1 MSDPQGAPTNDPW
14 APQSS
19 SSQNPS
25 QGSVPSTPQVPQTP
39 QAQQPWG
46 APEQPAQPAQPQQAQ
61 QPWGAPEQPAQPAQ
75 PQQAQQPWGA
85 PEQPAQQPWG
95 APEQPAQ
102 PQQQWGAAPQP
113 DAAWQGTQTQG
124 GTAWTVAQP
133 GIIPLRPL
141 TVGEL
146 FNGAFQAVRVN
157 PQTMFGFSFAIMAVV
172 GLVQAFF
179 ASSSTSSLTRALSSG
194 DTEDLVYS
202 LGSSMGSITTSGL
215 TMLAT
220 AFLSGMLAL
229 TVWDAVLGRKSS
241 PADAWHRFSPRF
253 VPVLLAT
260 LLIGIIEFVV
270 IVLVLLVF
278 MIPFFLVVVNTAS
291 ARSYDSASASIGG
304 ALSII
309 FLMIV
314 ALIVVAC
321 FFTVKFAFTS
331 SAVVLEG
338 LGPVD
343 AIKRSWSLSKG
354 SFWRILGRI
363 LLIGVVIGL
372 ISSVL
377 GAVVGAILGVGANA
391 AESVGMLVAFSA
403 FVSALL
409 SAVVIPVQSSFYTLM
424 YLDERMRKENLAPM
438 IAQEASRA

>member
-46 APEQPAQPAQPQQAQ
+46 APEQPAQPAQPQQ
-61 QPWGAPEQPAQPAQ
+61 PWGAPEQPAQP
-75 PQQAQQPWGA
+75 QQ
-85 PEQPAQQPWG
+85 AQQPWG

-157 PQTMFGFSFAIMAVV
+157 PQTMFGFAFAIMAVV

-202 LGSSMGSITTSGL
+202 LGGSMGSFVTSGL
-215 TMLAT
+215 TLLAT

-278 MIPFFLVVVNTAS
+278 MIPFFLVVVNAAS
-291 ARSYDSASASIGG
+291 ARSYDSASAGIGG

-391 AESVGMLVAFSA
+391 ADSVGMLVAFSA

>member
-46 APEQPAQPAQPQQAQ
+46 APEQPAQPQQ
-61 QPWGAPEQPAQPAQ
+61 
-75 PQQAQQPWGA
+75 
-85 PEQPAQQPWG
+85 AQQPWG

-113 DAAWQGTQTQG
+113 DATWQGTQTQG

-157 PQTMFGFSFAIMAVV
+157 PQTMFGFAFAIMAVV

-179 ASSSTSSLTRALSSG
+179 ASSSSSSLTRALSSG
-194 DTEDLVYS
+194 DTDDLVYS

-215 TMLAT
+215 TLLAT

-260 LLIGIIEFVV
+260 LLIGIIEFVA
-270 IVLVLLVF
+270 IVVVLLVF
-278 MIPFFLVVVNTAS
+278 LIPFFLVVVNTAS
-291 ARSYDSASASIGG
+291 ARSYDSASAGIGG

-314 ALIVVAC
+314 ALIVIAC
-321 FFTVKFAFTS
+321 FLTVKFAFTS

-343 AIKRSWSLSKG
+343 AMKRSWSLSKG

-363 LLIGVVIGL
+363 WLMGIVTTLIT
-372 ISSVL
+372 SVL
-377 GAVVGAILGVGANA
+377 GAIVGAILGVGANA
-391 AESVGMLVAFSA
+391 AESLGLLVAFSA

>member
-46 APEQPAQPAQPQQAQ
+46 APEQPAQPQQAQ
-61 QPWGAPEQPAQPAQ
+61 QPWGAPEQPAQP
-75 PQQAQQPWGA
+75 QQP
-85 PEQPAQQPWG
+85 QQPWG

-157 PQTMFGFSFAIMAVV
+157 PQTMFGFAFAIMAVV

-202 LGSSMGSITTSGL
+202 LGGSMGSFVTSGL

-278 MIPFFLVVVNTAS
+278 MIPFFLVVVNAAS
-291 ARSYDSASASIGG
+291 ARSYDSASAGIGG

-314 ALIVVAC
+314 ALIVVGC

>member
-46 APEQPAQPAQPQQAQ
+46 APEQPAQPAQPQQ
-61 QPWGAPEQPAQPAQ
+61 PWGAPEQPAQP
-75 PQQAQQPWGA
+75 QQ
-85 PEQPAQQPWG
+85 AQQPWG

-157 PQTMFGFSFAIMAVV
+157 PQTMFGFAFAIMAVV

-202 LGSSMGSITTSGL
+202 LGGSMGSLVTSGL

-278 MIPFFLVVVNTAS
+278 MIPFFLVVVNAAS
-291 ARSYDSASASIGG
+291 ARSYDSAIAGIGG

-377 GAVVGAILGVGANA
+377 GGIVGAILGVGANA
-391 AESVGMLVAFSA
+391 ADSVGMLVAFSA

>member
-46 APEQPAQPAQPQQAQ
+46 APEQPAQPQQ
-61 QPWGAPEQPAQPAQ
+61 
-75 PQQAQQPWGA
+75 
-85 PEQPAQQPWG
+85 AQQPWG

-157 PQTMFGFSFAIMAVV
+157 PQTMFGFAFAIMAVV

-202 LGSSMGSITTSGL
+202 LGGSMGSFVTSGL
-215 TMLAT
+215 TLLAT

-260 LLIGIIEFVV
+260 FLIGIIEFVL

-278 MIPFFLVVVNTAS
+278 MIPFFLVVVNAAS

-304 ALSII
+304 AFAII
-309 FLMIV
+309 FLMVV

-321 FFTVKFAFTS
+321 FLTVKFAFTS

-343 AIKRSWSLSKG
+343 ALKRSWALSKG

-363 LLIGVVIGL
+363 WLIGIVTGL
-372 ISSVL
+372 ISGVL
-377 GAVVGAILGVGANA
+377 GAVVGAILGVGAA
-391 AESVGMLVAFSA
+391 AADSVGLLVAFSA
-403 FVSALL
+403 FLSALL

>member
-46 APEQPAQPAQPQQAQ
+46 APEQPAQPQQAQ
-61 QPWGAPEQPAQPAQ
+61 QPWGAPQQPAQ
-75 PQQAQQPWGA
+75 PQQG
-85 PEQPAQQPWG
+85 QQPWG

-102 PQQQWGAAPQP
+102 PQQQWGATPQP

-157 PQTMFGFSFAIMAVV
+157 PQTMFGFAFAIMAVI

-179 ASSSTSSLTRALSSG
+179 ASSSSSSLTRALTSG
-194 DTEDLVYS
+194 DPQELFDS
-202 LGSSMGSITTSGL
+202 LGSGMGSVVTDGL
-215 TMLAT
+215 TLLAT

-260 LLIGIIEFVV
+260 FLIGIIEFVA
-270 IVLVLLVF
+270 IVVVLLVF
-278 MIPFFLVVVNTAS
+278 LIPFFLVLVNTAS
-291 ARSYDSASASIGG
+291 ARSYDSAGAGIGG
-304 ALSII
+304 ALAIL
-309 FLMIV
+309 FLMVV
-314 ALIVVAC
+314 ALIAIAC
-321 FFTVKFAFTS
+321 FLTVKFAFTS

-343 AIKRSWSLSKG
+343 AMKRSWSLSKG

-363 LLIGVVIGL
+363 WLIGIVTGL
-372 ISSVL
+372 ISTVL
-377 GAVVGAILGVGANA
+377 GAIVGAILGVGANA
-391 AESVGMLVAFSA
+391 ADSVGLLVAFSA
-403 FVSALL
+403 FLTALL

>member
-46 APEQPAQPAQPQQAQ
+46 APEQPAQPQQAQ
-61 QPWGAPEQPAQPAQ
+61 QPWGAPEQPAQP
-75 PQQAQQPWGA
+75 QQ
-85 PEQPAQQPWG
+85 AQQPWG

-157 PQTMFGFSFAIMAVV
+157 PQTMFGFAFAIMAVV

-194 DTEDLVYS
+194 DANDLVYS
-202 LGSSMGSITTSGL
+202 LGNSMGSFVTSGL

-260 LLIGIIEFVV
+260 FLIGIIEFVA
-270 IVLVLLVF
+270 IVVVLLVF
-278 MIPFFLVVVNTAS
+278 MIPFILVAVNAAA
-291 ARSYDSASASIGG
+291 ARSYDSASAGIGG
-304 ALSII
+304 AIAII

-314 ALIVVAC
+314 ALIVIAC
-321 FFTVKFAFTS
+321 FLTVKFAFTS

-363 LLIGVVIGL
+363 WLIGIVTGL
-372 ISSVL
+372 ISAVL
-377 GAVVGAILGVGANA
+377 GGIVGAILGIGAA
-391 AESVGMLVAFSA
+391 AADSVGMLVAFSA
-403 FVSALL
+403 FLSALL

>member
-39 QAQQPWG
+39 Q
-46 APEQPAQPAQPQQAQ
+46 
-61 QPWGAPEQPAQPAQ
+61 
-75 PQQAQQPWGA
+75 
-85 PEQPAQQPWG
+85 AQQPWG

-157 PQTMFGFSFAIMAVV
+157 PQTMFGFAFAIMAVV

-202 LGSSMGSITTSGL
+202 LGGSMGSFVTSGL
-215 TMLAT
+215 TLLAT

-278 MIPFFLVVVNTAS
+278 MIPFFLVVVNAAS
-291 ARSYDSASASIGG
+291 ARSYDSASAGIGG

-377 GAVVGAILGVGANA
+377 GGIVGAILGVGANA
-391 AESVGMLVAFSA
+391 ADSVGMLVAFSA

>member
-46 APEQPAQPAQPQQAQ
+46 APEQPAQPQQ
-61 QPWGAPEQPAQPAQ
+61 
-75 PQQAQQPWGA
+75 
-85 PEQPAQQPWG
+85 AQQPWG

-113 DAAWQGTQTQG
+113 DAAWQGTQAQG

-157 PQTMFGFSFAIMAVV
+157 PQTMFGFAFAIMAIV
-172 GLVQAFF
+172 GLVEAFF
-179 ASSSTSSLTRALSSG
+179 ASSSTSSLTRALTSG
-194 DTEDLVYS
+194 DSQDLVSS
-202 LGSSMGSITTSGL
+202 LGSSMGSFVTSGL
-215 TMLAT
+215 SMLAT

-260 LLIGIIEFVV
+260 LLIGVIEFVA
-270 IVLVLLVF
+270 IMLVLLVF
-278 MIPFFLVVVNTAS
+278 MIPFFLVVVNAAS
-291 ARSYDSASASIGG
+291 ARSYDSASAGIGG
-304 ALSII
+304 AFAII

-391 AESVGMLVAFSA
+391 AESVGMFVAFSA

>member
-14 APQSS
+14 APQSP

-61 QPWGAPEQPAQPAQ
+61 QPWGAPEQPVQP
-75 PQQAQQPWGA
+75 QQPWGA
-85 PEQPAQQPWG
+85 PEQP
-95 APEQPAQ
+95 
-102 PQQQWGAAPQP
+102 QQQWGATPQP

-157 PQTMFGFSFAIMAVV
+157 PQTMFGFAFAIMAIV
-172 GLVQAFF
+172 GLVEALFS
-179 ASSSTSSLTRALSSG
+179 SSSTTTLSHAISSQSAQ
-194 DTEDLVYS
+194 DVFDS
-202 LGSSMGSITTSGL
+202 LGSTLGSFATSGL
-215 TMLAT
+215 SLLAT

-260 LLIGIIEFVV
+260 LLIGIIEFVAIMV
-270 IVLVLLVF
+270 VVLIF
-278 MIPFFLVVVNTAS
+278 IIPFFLVVVNAAS
-291 ARSYDSASASIGG
+291 ARSYDSASAGIGG
-304 ALSII
+304 AFAIL
-309 FLMIV
+309 FLMLV
-314 ALIVVAC
+314 ALIVVGC
-321 FFTVKFAFTS
+321 FLTVKFAFTS

-363 LLIGVVIGL
+363 WLIGIVTGL
-372 ISSVL
+372 ISYVL
-377 GAVVGAILGVGANA
+377 ALIVGAIVG
-391 AESVGMLVAFSA
+391 LVAVAADLLGLLVAVSA
-403 FVSALL
+403 FLGALL

>member
-46 APEQPAQPAQPQQAQ
+46 APEQPAQPQQ
-61 QPWGAPEQPAQPAQ
+61 
-75 PQQAQQPWGA
+75 
-85 PEQPAQQPWG
+85 AQQPWG

-157 PQTMFGFSFAIMAVV
+157 PQTMFGFAFAIMAIV
-172 GLVQAFF
+172 GLVEALFS
-179 ASSSTSSLTRALSSG
+179 SSSTTTLSHAISSQSAQ
-194 DTEDLVYS
+194 DVFDS
-202 LGSSMGSITTSGL
+202 LGSALGSFATSGL
-215 TMLAT
+215 SLLAT

-260 LLIGIIEFVV
+260 LLIGIIEFVAIMV
-270 IVLVLLVF
+270 VVLIF
-278 MIPFFLVVVNTAS
+278 IIPFFLVVVNAAS
-291 ARSYDSASASIGG
+291 ARSYDSASAGIGG
-304 ALSII
+304 AFAIL
-309 FLMIV
+309 FLMLV
-314 ALIVVAC
+314 ALIVVGC
-321 FFTVKFAFTS
+321 FLTVKFAFTS

-363 LLIGVVIGL
+363 WLIGIVTGL
-372 ISSVL
+372 ISTVL
-377 GAVVGAILGVGANA
+377 GAIVGAILGVSANA
-391 AESVGMLVAFSA
+391 ADSVGMLVAVSA
-403 FVSALL
+403 FLGALL

>member
-39 QAQQPWG
+39 Q
-46 APEQPAQPAQPQQAQ
+46 
-61 QPWGAPEQPAQPAQ
+61 
-75 PQQAQQPWGA
+75 
-85 PEQPAQQPWG
+85 AQQPWG

-157 PQTMFGFSFAIMAVV
+157 PQTMFGFAFAIMAVV

-202 LGSSMGSITTSGL
+202 LGNSMGSFVTSGL

-260 LLIGIIEFVV
+260 FLIGIIEFVAIVV
-270 IVLVLLVF
+270 ILLVF
-278 MIPFFLVVVNTAS
+278 MIPFVLVVVNAAS
-291 ARSYDSASASIGG
+291 ARSYDSASAGIGG
-304 ALSII
+304 AFAII

-314 ALIVVAC
+314 ALIVIAC
-321 FFTVKFAFTS
+321 FLTVKFAFTS

-343 AIKRSWSLSKG
+343 AMKRSWSLSKG

-363 LLIGVVIGL
+363 WLIGIVTGL
-372 ISSVL
+372 ISAVL
-377 GAVVGAILGVGANA
+377 GGIVGAILGVGAA
-391 AESVGMLVAFSA
+391 AADSVGMLVAFSA
-403 FVSALL
+403 FLSALL

>member
-46 APEQPAQPAQPQQAQ
+46 APEQPAQPAQPQQ
-61 QPWGAPEQPAQPAQ
+61 PWGAPEQPAQP
-75 PQQAQQPWGA
+75 QQ
-85 PEQPAQQPWG
+85 AQQPWG

-157 PQTMFGFSFAIMAVV
+157 PQTMFGFAFAIMAVV

-202 LGSSMGSITTSGL
+202 LGGSMGSFVTSGL
-215 TMLAT
+215 TLLAT

-278 MIPFFLVVVNTAS
+278 MIPFFLVVVNAAS
-291 ARSYDSASASIGG
+291 ARSYDSTPSSVHGHCLRVPSGESWAAS
-304 ALSII
+304 
-309 FLMIV
+309 
-314 ALIVVAC
+314 C
-321 FFTVKFAFTS
+321 
-331 SAVVLEG
+331 
-338 LGPVD
+338 
-343 AIKRSWSLSKG
+343 
-354 SFWRILGRI
+354 
-363 LLIGVVIGL
+363 
-372 ISSVL
+372 SSVL
-377 GAVVGAILGVGANA
+377 
-391 AESVGMLVAFSA
+391 
-403 FVSALL
+403 L
-409 SAVVIPVQSSFYTLM
+409 SA
-424 YLDERMRKENLAPM
+424 
-438 IAQEASRA
+438 

>member
-46 APEQPAQPAQPQQAQ
+46 APEQPAQPQQAQ
-61 QPWGAPEQPAQPAQ
+61 QPWGAPEQPAQP
-75 PQQAQQPWGA
+75 QQ
-85 PEQPAQQPWG
+85 AQQPWG

-157 PQTMFGFSFAIMAVV
+157 PQTMFGFAFAIMAVV

-202 LGSSMGSITTSGL
+202 LGGSMGSFVTSGL
-215 TMLAT
+215 TLLAT

-278 MIPFFLVVVNTAS
+278 MIPFFLVVVNAAS
-291 ARSYDSASASIGG
+291 ARSYDSASAGIGG

-377 GAVVGAILGVGANA
+377 GGIVGAILGVGANA
-391 AESVGMLVAFSA
+391 ADSVGMLVAFSA

>member
-19 SSQNPS
+19 SSQNPY
-25 QGSVPSTPQVPQTP
+25 QGSVPSTPQTP

-46 APEQPAQPAQPQQAQ
+46 APEQPAQPQQAQ
-61 QPWGAPEQPAQPAQ
+61 QPWGAPEQPAQP
-75 PQQAQQPWGA
+75 QQ
-85 PEQPAQQPWG
+85 AQQPWG

-157 PQTMFGFSFAIMAVV
+157 PQTMFGFAFAIMAVV

-202 LGSSMGSITTSGL
+202 LGNSMGSFVTTGL

-260 LLIGIIEFVV
+260 LLIGIIEFVAIVV
-270 IVLVLLVF
+270 ILLVF
-278 MIPFFLVVVNTAS
+278 MIPFVLVVVNAAS
-291 ARSYDSASASIGG
+291 ARSYDSASAGIGG
-304 ALSII
+304 AFAII

-314 ALIVVAC
+314 ALIVIAC
-321 FFTVKFAFTS
+321 FLTVKFAFTS

-343 AIKRSWSLSKG
+343 AMKRSWSLSKG

-363 LLIGVVIGL
+363 WLIGIVTGL
-372 ISSVL
+372 ISAVL
-377 GAVVGAILGVGANA
+377 GGIVGAILGVGAA
-391 AESVGMLVAFSA
+391 AADSVGMLVAFSA
-403 FVSALL
+403 FLSALL

>member
-39 QAQQPWG
+39 
-46 APEQPAQPAQPQQAQ
+46 QAQ

-157 PQTMFGFSFAIMAVV
+157 PQTMFGFAFAIMAVV

-202 LGSSMGSITTSGL
+202 LGSSMGSFVTSGL
-215 TMLAT
+215 TLLAT

-278 MIPFFLVVVNTAS
+278 MIPFFLVVVNAAS
-291 ARSYDSASASIGG
+291 ARSYDSASAGIGG

-314 ALIVVAC
+314 ALIVVGC

-377 GAVVGAILGVGANA
+377 GGIVGAILGVGANA
-391 AESVGMLVAFSA
+391 ADSVGMLVAFSA

>member
-19 SSQNPS
+19 SSQNSP

-46 APEQPAQPAQPQQAQ
+46 APEQPAQPQQAQ
-61 QPWGAPEQPAQPAQ
+61 QPWGAPEQPAQ

-85 PEQPAQQPWG
+85 PEQP
-95 APEQPAQ
+95 
-102 PQQQWGAAPQP
+102 QQQWGATPQP

-157 PQTMFGFSFAIMAVV
+157 PQTMFGFAFAVMAVV

-179 ASSSTSSLTRALSSG
+179 ASSSTSSLTRALTSG

-202 LGSSMGSITTSGL
+202 LGSSMGSFAADGL
-215 TMLAT
+215 TLLAT

-260 LLIGIIEFVV
+260 LLIGIIEFVA
-270 IVLVLLVF
+270 IVVVLLVF
-278 MIPFFLVVVNTAS
+278 LIPFFLVVVNTAS
-291 ARSYDSASASIGG
+291 ARSYDSASAGIGG

-314 ALIVVAC
+314 ALIVVGC

-363 LLIGVVIGL
+363 WLIGIVTAL
-372 ISSVL
+372 ITSVL
-377 GAVVGAILGVGANA
+377 GGVVGAILGVGANA
-391 AESVGMLVAFSA
+391 ADSVGMLVAFSA

>member
-46 APEQPAQPAQPQQAQ
+46 APEQPAQPQQ
-61 QPWGAPEQPAQPAQ
+61 
-75 PQQAQQPWGA
+75 
-85 PEQPAQQPWG
+85 AQQPWG

-157 PQTMFGFSFAIMAVV
+157 PQTMFGFAFAIMAIV
-172 GLVQAFF
+172 GLVEALFS
-179 ASSSTSSLTRALSSG
+179 SSSTTTLSHAISSQSAQ
-194 DTEDLVYS
+194 DVFDS
-202 LGSSMGSITTSGL
+202 LGSTLGSFATSGL
-215 TMLAT
+215 SLLAT

-260 LLIGIIEFVV
+260 LLIGIIEFVAIMV
-270 IVLVLLVF
+270 VVLIF
-278 MIPFFLVVVNTAS
+278 IIPFFLVVVNAAS
-291 ARSYDSASASIGG
+291 ARSYDSASAGIGG
-304 ALSII
+304 AFAIL
-309 FLMIV
+309 FLMLV
-314 ALIVVAC
+314 ALIVVGC
-321 FFTVKFAFTS
+321 FLTVKFAFTS

-363 LLIGVVIGL
+363 WLIGIVTGL
-372 ISSVL
+372 ISTVL
-377 GAVVGAILGVGANA
+377 GAIVGAILGVSANA
-391 AESVGMLVAFSA
+391 ADSVGMLVAVSA
-403 FVSALL
+403 FLGALL

>member
-46 APEQPAQPAQPQQAQ
+46 APEQPAQPAQPQQ
-61 QPWGAPEQPAQPAQ
+61 PWGAPEQPAQP
-75 PQQAQQPWGA
+75 QQ
-85 PEQPAQQPWG
+85 AQQPWG

-157 PQTMFGFSFAIMAVV
+157 PQTMFGFAFAIMAVV

-202 LGSSMGSITTSGL
+202 LGGSMGSFVTSGL
-215 TMLAT
+215 TLLAT

-278 MIPFFLVVVNTAS
+278 MIPFFLVVVNAAS
-291 ARSYDSASASIGG
+291 ARSYDSASAGIGG

-343 AIKRSWSLSKG
+343 AIKRAWSLSKG

-377 GAVVGAILGVGANA
+377 GGIVGAILGVGANA
-391 AESVGMLVAFSA
+391 ADSVGMLVAFSA

>member
-46 APEQPAQPAQPQQAQ
+46 APEQPAQPQQAQ
-61 QPWGAPEQPAQPAQ
+61 QPWGAPEQPAQP
-75 PQQAQQPWGA
+75 QQ
-85 PEQPAQQPWG
+85 AQQPWG

-157 PQTMFGFSFAIMAVV
+157 PQTMFGFAFAIMAIV
-172 GLVQAFF
+172 GLVEALFS
-179 ASSSTSSLTRALSSG
+179 SSSTTTLSHAISSQSAQ
-194 DTEDLVYS
+194 DVFDS
-202 LGSSMGSITTSGL
+202 LGSTLGSFATSGL
-215 TMLAT
+215 SLLAT

-260 LLIGIIEFVV
+260 FLIGIIEFVL

-278 MIPFFLVVVNTAS
+278 MIPFFLVVVNAAS

-304 ALSII
+304 AFAII

-314 ALIVVAC
+314 ALIVVGC
-321 FFTVKFAFTS
+321 FLTVKFAFTS

-343 AIKRSWSLSKG
+343 ALKRSWSLSKG

-363 LLIGVVIGL
+363 WLIGIVTGL
-372 ISSVL
+372 ISGVL
-377 GAVVGAILGVGANA
+377 GAVVGAILGVGAA
-391 AESVGMLVAFSA
+391 AADSVGLLVAFSA
-403 FVSALL
+403 FLSALL

>member
-19 SSQNPS
+19 SSQNSP

-46 APEQPAQPAQPQQAQ
+46 APEQPAQPAQPQQ
-61 QPWGAPEQPAQPAQ
+61 PWGAPEQPAQ

-85 PEQPAQQPWG
+85 PEQPAQPQQPWG

-113 DAAWQGTQTQG
+113 DAAWQGTQAQG

-157 PQTMFGFSFAIMAVV
+157 PQTMFGFAFAIMAVV

-179 ASSSTSSLTRALSSG
+179 ASSSMSSLTRAMSSG
-194 DTEDLVYS
+194 DPQELFDS
-202 LGSSMGSITTSGL
+202 LGSSMGSLVTSGL

-260 LLIGIIEFVV
+260 FLIGIIEFVL
-270 IVLVLLVF
+270 IVVVLLVF
-278 MIPFFLVVVNTAS
+278 MIPFFLVLVNAAS
-291 ARSYDSASASIGG
+291 ARSYDSAGAGIGG
-304 ALSII
+304 ALSIL

-321 FFTVKFAFTS
+321 FLAVKFAFTS

-343 AIKRSWSLSKG
+343 ALKRSWSLSKG

-363 LLIGVVIGL
+363 WLIGIVTGL
-372 ISSVL
+372 ISGVL

-391 AESVGMLVAFSA
+391 ADSVGLLVAFSA
-403 FVSALL
+403 FLSALL

>member
-61 QPWGAPEQPAQPAQ
+61 QPWGAPEQPAQP
-75 PQQAQQPWGA
+75 QQG
-85 PEQPAQQPWG
+85 QQPWG

-102 PQQQWGAAPQP
+102 PQQQWGATPQP

-157 PQTMFGFSFAIMAVV
+157 PQTMFGFAFAIMAVV

-194 DTEDLVYS
+194 DTDDLIYS
-202 LGSSMGSITTSGL
+202 LGSSMGSFATDGL
-215 TMLAT
+215 TLLAT

-260 LLIGIIEFVV
+260 LLIGIIEFVA
-270 IVLVLLVF
+270 IVVVLLVF
-278 MIPFFLVVVNTAS
+278 LIPFFLVVANAAT
-291 ARSYDSASASIGG
+291 ARSLDSASAGIGG

-314 ALIVVAC
+314 ALIVIAC
-321 FFTVKFAFTS
+321 FLTVKFAFTS

-343 AIKRSWSLSKG
+343 AMKRSWSLSKG

-363 LLIGVVIGL
+363 LLIGIVTTL
-372 ISSVL
+372 ITSVL
-377 GAVVGAILGVGANA
+377 GAIVGAILGVGANA
-391 AESVGMLVAFSA
+391 AESLGLLVAFSA
-403 FVSALL
+403 FLGALL

>member
-39 QAQQPWG
+39 Q
-46 APEQPAQPAQPQQAQ
+46 
-61 QPWGAPEQPAQPAQ
+61 
-75 PQQAQQPWGA
+75 
-85 PEQPAQQPWG
+85 AQQPWG

-157 PQTMFGFSFAIMAVV
+157 PQTMFGFAFAIMAVV
-172 GLVQAFF
+172 GLVEAFF

-202 LGSSMGSITTSGL
+202 LGNSMGSLVTSGL

-260 LLIGIIEFVV
+260 LLIGIIEFVL

-278 MIPFFLVVVNTAS
+278 MIPFFLVVVNAAS

-304 ALSII
+304 AFAII
-309 FLMIV
+309 FLMVV
-314 ALIVVAC
+314 ALIVVGC

-343 AIKRSWSLSKG
+343 ALKRSWALSKG

-363 LLIGVVIGL
+363 WLIGIVTGL
-372 ISSVL
+372 ISGVL
-377 GAVVGAILGVGANA
+377 GAVVGAILGVGAA
-391 AESVGMLVAFSA
+391 AADSVGLLVAFSA
-403 FVSALL
+403 FLSALL

>member
-46 APEQPAQPAQPQQAQ
+46 APEQPAQPQQ
-61 QPWGAPEQPAQPAQ
+61 
-75 PQQAQQPWGA
+75 
-85 PEQPAQQPWG
+85 AQQPWG

-157 PQTMFGFSFAIMAVV
+157 PQTMFGFAFAIMAVV

-202 LGSSMGSITTSGL
+202 LGSSMGSFVTSGL

-278 MIPFFLVVVNTAS
+278 MIPFFLVVVNAAS

-363 LLIGVVIGL
+363 LLIGIVIGL

-377 GAVVGAILGVGANA
+377 GGIVGAILGVGAA
-391 AESVGMLVAFSA
+391 AADSVGMLVAFSA

>member
-46 APEQPAQPAQPQQAQ
+46 APEQPAQPAQPQQ
-61 QPWGAPEQPAQPAQ
+61 PWGAPEQPAQ

-85 PEQPAQQPWG
+85 PEQPAQPQQPWG

-102 PQQQWGAAPQP
+102 PQQPWGAAPQP

-157 PQTMFGFSFAIMAVV
+157 PQTMFGFAFAIMAVV

-202 LGSSMGSITTSGL
+202 LGGSMGSFVTSGL
-215 TMLAT
+215 TLLAT

-278 MIPFFLVVVNTAS
+278 MIPFFLVVVNAAS
-291 ARSYDSASASIGG
+291 ARSYDSASAGIGG

-377 GAVVGAILGVGANA
+377 GGIVGAILGVGANTA
-391 AESVGMLVAFSA
+391 DSVGMLVAFSA

>member
-46 APEQPAQPAQPQQAQ
+46 APEQPAQPQQ
-61 QPWGAPEQPAQPAQ
+61 
-75 PQQAQQPWGA
+75 
-85 PEQPAQQPWG
+85 AQQPWG

-157 PQTMFGFSFAIMAVV
+157 PQTMFGFAFAIMAIV
-172 GLVQAFF
+172 GLVEALFS
-179 ASSSTSSLTRALSSG
+179 SSSTTTLSHAISSQSAH
-194 DTEDLVYS
+194 DVFDS
-202 LGSSMGSITTSGL
+202 LGSTLGSFATSGL
-215 TMLAT
+215 SLLAT

-260 LLIGIIEFVV
+260 LLIGIIEFVAIMV
-270 IVLVLLVF
+270 VVLIF
-278 MIPFFLVVVNTAS
+278 IIPFFLVVVNAAS
-291 ARSYDSASASIGG
+291 ARSYDSASAGIGG
-304 ALSII
+304 AFAIL
-309 FLMIV
+309 FLMLV
-314 ALIVVAC
+314 ALIVVGC
-321 FFTVKFAFTS
+321 FLTVKFAFTS

-363 LLIGVVIGL
+363 WLIGIVTGL
-372 ISSVL
+372 ISTVL
-377 GAVVGAILGVGANA
+377 GAIVGAILGVSANA
-391 AESVGMLVAFSA
+391 ADSVGMLVAVSA
-403 FVSALL
+403 FLGALL

>member
-61 QPWGAPEQPAQPAQ
+61 QPWGAPEQPAQP
-75 PQQAQQPWGA
+75 QQ
-85 PEQPAQQPWG
+85 AQQPWG

-157 PQTMFGFSFAIMAVV
+157 PQTMFGFAFAIMAVV

-179 ASSSTSSLTRALSSG
+179 ASSSTSSLTRAMSSG
-194 DTEDLVYS
+194 DPQELFDS
-202 LGSSMGSITTSGL
+202 LGSSMGSLVTSGL

-260 LLIGIIEFVV
+260 FLIGIIEFVL
-270 IVLVLLVF
+270 IVVVLLVF
-278 MIPFFLVVVNTAS
+278 MIPFFLVLVNAAS
-291 ARSYDSASASIGG
+291 ARSYDSAGAGIGG
-304 ALSII
+304 ALSIL

-321 FFTVKFAFTS
+321 FLAVKFAFTS

-343 AIKRSWSLSKG
+343 ALKRSWSLSKG

-363 LLIGVVIGL
+363 WLIGIVTGL
-372 ISSVL
+372 ISGVL
-377 GAVVGAILGVGANA
+377 GAVVGAILGVGAA
-391 AESVGMLVAFSA
+391 AADSVGLLVAFSA
-403 FVSALL
+403 FLSALL

>member
-46 APEQPAQPAQPQQAQ
+46 APEQPAQPQQ
-61 QPWGAPEQPAQPAQ
+61 
-75 PQQAQQPWGA
+75 
-85 PEQPAQQPWG
+85 AQQPWG

-157 PQTMFGFSFAIMAVV
+157 PQTMFGFAFAIMAIV
-172 GLVQAFF
+172 GLVEAFF
-179 ASSSTSSLTRALSSG
+179 ASSSTSSLTRALTSG
-194 DTEDLVYS
+194 DSQDLVSS
-202 LGSSMGSITTSGL
+202 LGSSMGSFVTSGL
-215 TMLAT
+215 SMLAT

-260 LLIGIIEFVV
+260 LLIGVIEFVA
-270 IVLVLLVF
+270 IMLVLLVF
-278 MIPFFLVVVNTAS
+278 MIPFFLVVVNAAS

-314 ALIVVAC
+314 ALIVVGC

-363 LLIGVVIGL
+363 LLIGIVIGL

-377 GAVVGAILGVGANA
+377 GGIVGAILGVGATA
-391 AESVGMLVAFSA
+391 ADSVGMLVAFSA

>member
-46 APEQPAQPAQPQQAQ
+46 APEQPAQPQQAQ
-61 QPWGAPEQPAQPAQ
+61 QPWGAPQ
-75 PQQAQQPWGA
+75 
-85 PEQPAQQPWG
+85 
-95 APEQPAQ
+95 QPAQ
-102 PQQQWGAAPQP
+102 PQQQWGATPQP

-157 PQTMFGFSFAIMAVV
+157 PQTMFGFAFAIMAIV
-172 GLVQAFF
+172 GLVEAFF
-179 ASSSTSSLTRALSSG
+179 ASSSTSSLTRALTSG
-194 DTEDLVYS
+194 DSQDLVSS
-202 LGSSMGSITTSGL
+202 LGSSMGSFVTSGL
-215 TMLAT
+215 FMLAT

-260 LLIGIIEFVV
+260 LLIGVIEFVA
-270 IVLVLLVF
+270 IMLVLLVF
-278 MIPFFLVVVNTAS
+278 MIPFFLVVVNAAS
-291 ARSYDSASASIGG
+291 ARSYDSASAGIGG
-304 ALSII
+304 AFAIL

-363 LLIGVVIGL
+363 WLIGIVTGL
-372 ISSVL
+372 ISGVL

-391 AESVGMLVAFSA
+391 ADSVGMLVAFSA
-403 FVSALL
+403 FLSALL

>member
-19 SSQNPS
+19 SSLNPS

-39 QAQQPWG
+39 Q
-46 APEQPAQPAQPQQAQ
+46 
-61 QPWGAPEQPAQPAQ
+61 
-75 PQQAQQPWGA
+75 
-85 PEQPAQQPWG
+85 AQQPWG

-157 PQTMFGFSFAIMAVV
+157 PQTMFGFAFAIMAVV

-202 LGSSMGSITTSGL
+202 LGNSMGSFVTTGL

-260 LLIGIIEFVV
+260 FLIGIIEFVL

-278 MIPFFLVVVNTAS
+278 MIPFFLVVVNAAS

-304 ALSII
+304 AFAII

-314 ALIVVAC
+314 ALIVVGC
-321 FFTVKFAFTS
+321 FLTVKFAFTS

-343 AIKRSWSLSKG
+343 ALKRSWSLSKG

-377 GAVVGAILGVGANA
+377 GAVVGAILGVGAA
-391 AESVGMLVAFSA
+391 AADSVGLLVAFSA
-403 FVSALL
+403 FLSALL

>member
-46 APEQPAQPAQPQQAQ
+46 APEQPAQPQQAQ
-61 QPWGAPEQPAQPAQ
+61 QPWGAPEQPAQ

-85 PEQPAQQPWG
+85 PEQP
-95 APEQPAQ
+95 
-102 PQQQWGAAPQP
+102 QQQWGATPQP

-157 PQTMFGFSFAIMAVV
+157 PQTMFGFAFAIMAVV

-194 DTEDLVYS
+194 DSDDLVYS
-202 LGSSMGSITTSGL
+202 LGSSMGSFVTSGL
-215 TMLAT
+215 TLLAT

-270 IVLVLLVF
+270 IVVVLLVF
-278 MIPFFLVVVNTAS
+278 MIPFFLVVVNAAS

-304 ALSII
+304 AFSII

-314 ALIVVAC
+314 ALIVIAC
-321 FFTVKFAFTS
+321 FLTVKFAFTS

-343 AIKRSWSLSKG
+343 AMKRSWSLSKG

-363 LLIGVVIGL
+363 LLIGIVTTL
-372 ISSVL
+372 ITSVL
-377 GAVVGAILGVGANA
+377 GGIVGAILGVGAA
-391 AESVGMLVAFSA
+391 AADSVGMLVAFSA
-403 FVSALL
+403 FLGALL

>member
-46 APEQPAQPAQPQQAQ
+46 APEQPAQPEQGQ
-61 QPWGAPEQPAQPAQ
+61 QPWGAPEQPAQ

-85 PEQPAQQPWG
+85 PQQP
-95 APEQPAQ
+95 EQ
-102 PQQQWGAAPQP
+102 PQQQWGATPQP

-157 PQTMFGFSFAIMAVV
+157 PQTMFGFAFAIMAVV

-179 ASSSTSSLTRALSSG
+179 ASSSSSSLTRALSSG
-194 DTEDLVYS
+194 DTDDLVYS
-202 LGSSMGSITTSGL
+202 LGSSMGSFVTSGL
-215 TMLAT
+215 TLLAT

-260 LLIGIIEFVV
+260 LLIGIIEFVA
-270 IVLVLLVF
+270 IVVVLLVF
-278 MIPFFLVVVNTAS
+278 LIPFFLVVVNTAS
-291 ARSYDSASASIGG
+291 ARSYDSASAGIGG

-314 ALIVVAC
+314 ALIAIAC
-321 FFTVKFAFTS
+321 FLTVKFAFTS

-343 AIKRSWSLSKG
+343 AMKRSWSLSKG

-363 LLIGVVIGL
+363 WLIGIVTTL
-372 ISSVL
+372 ITSVL
-377 GAVVGAILGVGANA
+377 GAIVGAILGVGANA
-391 AESVGMLVAFSA
+391 AESLGLLVAFSA

>member
-19 SSQNPS
+19 SSQNSP

-46 APEQPAQPAQPQQAQ
+46 APEQPAQPAQPQQ
-61 QPWGAPEQPAQPAQ
+61 PWGAPEQPAQP
-75 PQQAQQPWGA
+75 QQ
-85 PEQPAQQPWG
+85 AQQPWG

-157 PQTMFGFSFAIMAVV
+157 PQTMFGFAFAIMAVV

-202 LGSSMGSITTSGL
+202 LGGSMGSFVTSGL
-215 TMLAT
+215 TLLAT

-270 IVLVLLVF
+270 IVVVLLVF
-278 MIPFFLVVVNTAS
+278 MIPFFLVVVNAAS
-291 ARSYDSASASIGG
+291 ARSYDSASAGIGG

-343 AIKRSWSLSKG
+343 ALKRSWSLSKG

-363 LLIGVVIGL
+363 LLIGIVTGL
-372 ISSVL
+372 ISGVL

-391 AESVGMLVAFSA
+391 ADSVGMLVAFSA

>member
-46 APEQPAQPAQPQQAQ
+46 APEQPAQPQQAQ
-61 QPWGAPEQPAQPAQ
+61 QPWGAPEQA
-75 PQQAQQPWGA
+75 
-85 PEQPAQQPWG
+85 
-95 APEQPAQ
+95 AQ

-157 PQTMFGFSFAIMAVV
+157 PQTMFGFAFAIMAVV

-202 LGSSMGSITTSGL
+202 LGGSMGSLVTSGL
-215 TMLAT
+215 TLLAT

-278 MIPFFLVVVNTAS
+278 MIPFFLVVVNAAS
-291 ARSYDSASASIGG
+291 ARSYDSASAGIGG

-377 GAVVGAILGVGANA
+377 GGIVGAILGVGANA
-391 AESVGMLVAFSA
+391 ADSVGMLVAFSA

>member
-46 APEQPAQPAQPQQAQ
+46 APEQPAQPAQPQQ
-61 QPWGAPEQPAQPAQ
+61 PWGAPEQPAQP
-75 PQQAQQPWGA
+75 QQ
-85 PEQPAQQPWG
+85 AQQPWG

-157 PQTMFGFSFAIMAVV
+157 PQTMFGFAFAIMAVV

-202 LGSSMGSITTSGL
+202 LGGSMGSFVTSGL
-215 TMLAT
+215 TLLAT

-278 MIPFFLVVVNTAS
+278 MIPFFLVVVNAAS
-291 ARSYDSASASIGG
+291 ARSYDSASAGIGG

-314 ALIVVAC
+314 ALIVVGC

-377 GAVVGAILGVGANA
+377 GGIVGAILGVGANA

>member
-46 APEQPAQPAQPQQAQ
+46 APEQPAQPQQAQ
-61 QPWGAPEQPAQPAQ
+61 QPWGAPEQPAQPQQ
-75 PQQAQQPWGA
+75 PQQPWGA
-85 PEQPAQQPWG
+85 PEQPAQPQQPQQPWG
-95 APEQPAQ
+95 APEQ

-157 PQTMFGFSFAIMAVV
+157 PQTMFGFAFAIMAVV

-179 ASSSTSSLTRALSSG
+179 ASSSSSSLTRALSSG
-194 DTEDLVYS
+194 DTDDLVYS
-202 LGSSMGSITTSGL
+202 LGSSMGSFVTSGL
-215 TMLAT
+215 TLLAT

-260 LLIGIIEFVV
+260 LLIGIIEFVA
-270 IVLVLLVF
+270 IVVVLLVF
-278 MIPFFLVVVNTAS
+278 LIPFFLVVVNTAS
-291 ARSYDSASASIGG
+291 ARSYDSASAGIGG

-314 ALIVVAC
+314 ALIVIAC
-321 FFTVKFAFTS
+321 FLTVKFAFTS

-343 AIKRSWSLSKG
+343 AMKRSWSLSKG

-363 LLIGVVIGL
+363 WLIGIVTTL
-372 ISSVL
+372 ITSVL

-391 AESVGMLVAFSA
+391 AESLGLLVAFSA

>member
-46 APEQPAQPAQPQQAQ
+46 APEQPAQPQQAQ
-61 QPWGAPEQPAQPAQ
+61 QPWGAPEQPAQP
-75 PQQAQQPWGA
+75 QQ
-85 PEQPAQQPWG
+85 AQQPWG

-113 DAAWQGTQTQG
+113 EAAWQGTQTQG

-157 PQTMFGFSFAIMAVV
+157 PQTMFGFAFAIMAVV
-172 GLVQAFF
+172 GLVEAFF

-202 LGSSMGSITTSGL
+202 LGNSMGSLVTSGL

-260 LLIGIIEFVV
+260 LLIGIIEFVL

-278 MIPFFLVVVNTAS
+278 MIPFFLVVVNAAS

-304 ALSII
+304 AFAII
-309 FLMIV
+309 FLMVV

-321 FFTVKFAFTS
+321 FLTVKFAFTS

-343 AIKRSWSLSKG
+343 ALKRSWALSKG

-363 LLIGVVIGL
+363 WLIGIVTGL
-372 ISSVL
+372 ISGVL
-377 GAVVGAILGVGANA
+377 GAVVGAILGVGAA
-391 AESVGMLVAFSA
+391 AADSVGLLVAFSA
-403 FVSALL
+403 FLSALL

>member
-46 APEQPAQPAQPQQAQ
+46 TPEQPAQPAQPQQAQ
-61 QPWGAPEQPAQPAQ
+61 QPWGAPEQPAQP
-75 PQQAQQPWGA
+75 QQ
-85 PEQPAQQPWG
+85 AQQPWG

-157 PQTMFGFSFAIMAVV
+157 PQTMFGFAFAIMAVV

-202 LGSSMGSITTSGL
+202 LGNSMGSFVTTGL

-260 LLIGIIEFVV
+260 FLIGIIEFVL

-278 MIPFFLVVVNTAS
+278 MIPFFLVVVNAAS

-304 ALSII
+304 AFAII

-314 ALIVVAC
+314 ALIVVGC
-321 FFTVKFAFTS
+321 FLTVKFAFTS

-343 AIKRSWSLSKG
+343 ALKRSWSLSKG

-363 LLIGVVIGL
+363 WLIGIVTGL
-372 ISSVL
+372 ISGVL
-377 GAVVGAILGVGANA
+377 GAVVGAILGVGAA
-391 AESVGMLVAFSA
+391 AADSVGLLVAFSA
-403 FVSALL
+403 FLSALL